1 MNLAYAWPVQRIGPD
16 YRPRQPQPTHL
27 VVYRDAGDRVRFSEV
42 TPVTGRLLDLF
53 ASETLSGRQAILRL
67 AEALQHPDPGQWL
80 GFGAALLAD
89 LRQQGILLGS
99 QP

>member
-1 MNLAYAWPVQRIGPD
+1 M
-16 YRPRQPQPTHL
+16 
-27 VVYRDAGDRVRFSEV
+27 VYRDADDRVRFSEV

-67 AEALQHPDPGQWL
+67 AEELQHPDPGQWL
-80 GFGAALLAD
+80 GFGTALLAD